1 MWRINSMPEENL
13 YSPLLP
19 GTLINYA
26 AFLICALAAAVH
38 SKPWYL
44 LYAYSKISSP
54 VHYFF

>member
-1 MWRINSMPEENL
+1 MPEENL

-26 AFLICALAAAVH
+26 AFLIRALSVVVH
-38 SKPWYL
+38 LKPWYL
-44 LYAYSKISSP
+44 LYVYSKISSP

>member
-1 MWRINSMPEENL
+1 MPEENL

-26 AFLICALAAAVH
+26 AFLICALSVVVH
-38 SKPWYL
+38 LKPWYL
-44 LYAYSKISSP
+44 LYVYSKNSSP